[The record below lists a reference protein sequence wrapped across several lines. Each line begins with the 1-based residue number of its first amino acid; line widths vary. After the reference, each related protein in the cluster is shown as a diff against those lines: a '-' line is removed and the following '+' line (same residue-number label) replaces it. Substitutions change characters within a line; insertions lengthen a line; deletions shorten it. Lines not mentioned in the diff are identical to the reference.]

1 MVPMLPELNHIT
13 VTSAGEGLEKLPR
26 YSGVYRFYDASE
38 ALLYIGKSIDIHARI
53 NAHVQE
59 GRKPGRHQRIMG
71 QVSRIDCMATS
82 GEVGALL
89 MENAAIKSETPLYN
103 RRQRRVRKLW
113 TIHLSLAKTGFL
125 LPSASDFLTDSDRAI
140 DSYGLYHNRRHIDST
155 LRRHARDHGLCL
167 RCLGM
172 DRGHGP
178 CFQYQLGRCDGACA
192 GEESSEDHNARLLSV
207 LDRDRIAAWPFTGAL
222 ALLERNTDPLPGQ
235 PARQYHLVDHWSYLG
250 SFYSLEDVTQ
260 RLLAGG
266 DRHFDRDGYHLLIA
280 ALGKGRLEVLDAAS
294 GQVVDNPMLGM
305 DRRSWV

>member
-1 MVPMLPELNHIT
+1 MVAMLPELYNVT
-13 VTSAGEGLEKLPR
+13 VTSAGEDLKTLPR
-26 YSGVYRFYDASE
+26 YSGVYRFYDASG
-38 ALLYIGKSIDIHARI
+38 ALLYIGKSIDIRARI

-71 QVSRIDCMATS
+71 QVQRIDCMATS
-82 GEVGALL
+82 GEMGALL
-89 MENAAIKSETPLYN
+89 MENAAIKSEAPLYN

-113 TIHLSLAKTGFL
+113 TIHLSLAETGFL
-125 LPSASDFLTDSDRAI
+125 QPSPSDFLTDSDRAI

-222 ALLERNTDPLPGQ
+222 ALLERNTEPLPGQ
-235 PARQYHLVDHWSYLG
+235 PAQQYHLVDHWSYLG
-250 SFYSLEDVTQ
+250 SFSSLKDATH
-260 RLLAGG
+260 RLLTGG

-280 ALGKGRLEVLDAAS
+280 ALSRGRLEVLDAAS
-294 GQVVDNPMLGM
+294 GHVVDNPMLGM
-305 DRRSWV
+305 DRRLWV

>member
-13 VTSAGEGLEKLPR
+13 LTSAGEGLEKLPR

-38 ALLYIGKSIDIHARI
+38 ALLYIGKSIDIQARI
-53 NAHVQE
+53 NAHFQE

-71 QVSRIDCMATS
+71 QVRRIDCMATS

-125 LPSASDFLTDSDRAI
+125 QPSASDFLTDSDRAI

-250 SFYSLEDVTQ
+250 SFYSIEDVTQ
-260 RLLAGG
+260 RRLAGG